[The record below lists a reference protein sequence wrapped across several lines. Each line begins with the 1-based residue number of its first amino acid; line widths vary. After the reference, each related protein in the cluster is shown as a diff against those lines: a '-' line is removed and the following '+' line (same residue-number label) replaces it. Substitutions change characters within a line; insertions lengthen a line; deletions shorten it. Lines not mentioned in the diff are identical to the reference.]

1 MSCGF
6 SGLNTLSH
14 SLHDRNLEAS
24 ECIANPHLRRKNEFL
39 NQLFKQKEQ
48 TGASLLM
55 VSHNTHIAKRFDR
68 LIEIEKISDISVE
81 KEKIK

>member
-1 MSCGF
+1 
-6 SGLNTLSH
+6 
-14 SLHDRNLEAS
+14 
-24 ECIANPHLRRKNEFL
+24 
-39 NQLFKQKEQ
+39 
-48 TGASLLM
+48 M